1 MKRRLI
7 LPLLI
12 AALLAPRAAMAQ
24 QYLIGVSGEVSD
36 GIETGTRVPL
46 MLARVRARLGVDVRV
61 DEFPD
66 DIVCAGL
73 LVDLAPRT
81 AFGLDVRYAR
91 MLGKHFE
98 VNVGGIGYVAPATL
112 FGPTVDLKYHLALPS
127 AIELVFGPEL
137 NVFVFGSDLPGGT
150 VFVQTLLE
158 AGIHANFF

>member
-1 MKRRLI
+1 MKLRV

-12 AALLAPRAAMAQ
+12 AAALAPRVAAAQ
-24 QYLIGVSGEVSD
+24 QYLVGVGAEVSD
-36 GIETGTRVPL
+36 GIETGTQVPL
-46 MLARVRARLGVDVRV
+46 MPARIRARVGVDVRV
-61 DEFPD
+61 DEFPE

-73 LVDLAPRT
+73 LIDLAPRA
-81 AFGLDVRYAR
+81 AFGVDVRYAR

-112 FGPTVDLKYHLALPS
+112 FGPTVDLKYHLNISSATAL
-127 AIELVFGPEL
+127 IFGPEV
-137 NVFVFGSDLPGGT
+137 NVFFFGSDLPGGT